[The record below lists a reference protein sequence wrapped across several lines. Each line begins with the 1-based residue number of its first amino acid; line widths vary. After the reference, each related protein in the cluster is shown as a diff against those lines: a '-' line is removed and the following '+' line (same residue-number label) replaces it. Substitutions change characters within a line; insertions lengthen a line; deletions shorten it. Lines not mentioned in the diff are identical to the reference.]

1 MTDTPS
7 ATPQPSGDK
16 PAPGGGTGQV
26 PGGDPSA
33 PYPAGHGR
41 HEMPGAAGYPQ
52 FEGPGAAQY
61 GNEPVEPAPP
71 LDQARAQ
78 PTYGPPGTGPDP
90 QAPTYGYLN
99 QTGTGVPAPLDVG
112 HALSYGWEKF
122 RRNPG
127 PWLAV
132 SALGLVIYLL
142 FVAVVQVLAPRS
154 ALTVLFIFLAVMVGL
169 WLLQA
174 AMVRGALYETNGYPA
189 TFGSYFHLGNA
200 GNVLLTAVLAF
211 LATTLAS
218 ALCLLPGIAVGMG
231 CMFSLHFVIDQNQSP
246 IEAITSSVKLVITN
260 IWPVILLTLTVLV
273 VALLGLLACGFGLLV
288 AGPVATIAVT
298 YAYRTMTGGHVSAI

>member
-7 ATPQPSGDK
+7 AAPQPPGDK
-16 PAPGGGTGQV
+16 PAPGGGTGQG
-26 PGGDPSA
+26 PGSDPSA
-33 PYPAGHGR
+33 PYPPGHGR

-71 LDQARAQ
+71 LGRAQ
-78 PTYGPPGTGPDP
+78 PHPTYGSPGTGPDP
-90 QAPTYGYLN
+90 QAPTYGY
-99 QTGTGVPAPLDVG
+99 QSQSGTGVPSALDVG

-154 ALTVLFIFLAVMVGL
+154 ALTVIFIFLAVMAGL

-189 TFGSYFHLGNA
+189 TFGSYFHIGNA

-211 LATTLAS
+211 LATVLAS
-218 ALCLLPGIAVGMG
+218 TLCLLPGIAVGMG
-231 CMFSLHFVIDQNQSP
+231 CMFSLHFVVDQNQGP
-246 IEAITSSVKLVITN
+246 IEAITSSVKLVIAN
-260 IWPVILLTLTVLV
+260 IWPVLLLTLTVMV
-273 VALLGLLACGFGLLV
+273 VALLGVLACGFGLLV

-298 YAYRTMTGGHVSAI
+298 YAYRTMTGGEVSAI

>member
-7 ATPQPSGDK
+7 AAPQPSGDK
-16 PAPGGGTGQV
+16 PAPGGGTGQG
-26 PGGDPSA
+26 PGGEASA
-33 PYPAGHGR
+33 PYPSGHGR

-61 GNEPVEPAPP
+61 GNEAVEQAPP
-71 LDQARAQ
+71 LGQAQ
-78 PTYGPPGTGPDP
+78 PHPTYGPPGTGPDP
-90 QAPTYGYLN
+90 QAATYGY
-99 QTGTGVPAPLDVG
+99 QSQDGTGVPSPLDVG

-142 FVAVVQVLAPRS
+142 FVAVVQLLAPRS
-154 ALTVLFIFLAVMVGL
+154 ALTVVFIFLAVMVGL

-211 LATTLAS
+211 LATCLAS
-218 ALCLLPGIAVGMG
+218 ALCLLPGVAVGMG
-231 CMFSLHFVIDQNQSP
+231 CMFSLHFVVDQNQGP
-246 IEAITSSVKLVITN
+246 IEAITSSVKLVIAN
-260 IWPVILLTLTVLV
+260 IWPVLLLMLTVMV

-298 YAYRTMTGGHVSAI
+298 YAYRTMTGGQVSAI